1 MNVEAPLRLK
11 LTGVSKSFPGVRAN
25 DNVNLSVKP
34 GEIHALLG
42 ENGAGKSTLVKMI
55 YGILAPDE
63 GEIVFDGSPVRISN
77 PRAAR
82 RLGIG
87 MVFQHFSLFE
97 AMTVLEN
104 IALGLDARLSPRE
117 LLAEFN
123 RVLEA
128 YHLKLDP
135 RRVVSTLSVGERQ
148 RIEIVR
154 ALLLNP
160 KLLIMD
166 EPTSVLTPQEVEQLF
181 ETLRKLAANG
191 CSILYISHKLHEIV
205 ALCDTATILRGGKV
219 VAHCD
224 PKRETSRSMAEM
236 MIGANLEGNRQACEP
251 RLRHAQAF
259 GARLEPAK
267 AERVRRRAQGRR
279 AQREG
284 RRDLR
289 RRRRRRKWTERTH
302 ERDERR
308 DAGAN
313 ARGDHARGPAR
324 RPARRDRT
332 PNLGPMRG
340 SGRAQRPC
348 GGRRVLAYRQW
359 RAHRSRPHGDG
370 AASASSIPA
379 RRPITPPM

>member
-1 MNVEAPLRLK
+1 MTVEAPLRLK
-11 LTGVSKSFPGVRAN
+11 LVGVSKSFPGVRAN

-63 GEIVFDGSPVRISN
+63 GEIVFDGSTARISN

-104 IALGLDARLSPRE
+104 IALGLDSRLSSRE

-154 ALLLNP
+154 ALLLDP
-160 KLLIMD
+160 RLLIMD

-181 ETLRKLAANG
+181 ETLRKLAASG

-236 MIGANLEGNRQACEP
+236 MIGANLKEIAKPMSRRP
-251 RLRHAQAF
+251 RAIEAL
-259 GARLEPAK
+259 GARLEPAE
-267 AERVRRRAQGRR
+267 AERVRRRAQGHR

-289 RRRRRRKWTERTH
+289 HRRRRRKWTERTH

-308 DAGAN
+308 DAGA
-313 ARGDHARGPAR
+313 D
-324 RPARRDRT
+324 RPR
-332 PNLGPMRG
+332 
-340 SGRAQRPC
+340 
-348 GGRRVLAYRQW
+348 
-359 RAHRSRPHGDG
+359 RSRSQAGTSG
-370 AASASSIPA
+370 SSASPSGAPWAYA
-379 RRPITPPM
+379 RFPKSATATRRSANFRSPTMAR

>member
-1 MNVEAPLRLK
+1 MTAASYGQSSAGMVFASQGSSAALTGWERGEVEVNVEAPLRLK
-11 LTGVSKSFPGVRAN
+11 LIGVSKSFPGVRAN
-25 DNVNLSVKP
+25 DNVNLSVKA
-34 GEIHALLG
+34 GEVHALLG

-63 GEIVFDGSPVRISN
+63 GEILFDGAPVRISN

-123 RVLEA
+123 RVLDA
-128 YHLKLDP
+128 YGLKLDP

-154 ALLLNP
+154 ALLLKP
-160 KLLIMD
+160 RLLIMD

-181 ETLRKLAANG
+181 ETLRKLATSG

-236 MIGANLEGNRQACEP
+236 MIGSNLKEIAKPMSRD
-251 RLRHAQAF
+251 F
-259 GARLEPAK
+259 GAPKLAALGLSLPKPSEFGVALQDIALE
-267 AERVRRRAQGRR
+267 
-279 AQREG
+279 REG

-289 RRRRRRKWTERTH
+289 RRRRRRQRAERID

-308 DAGAN
+308 N
-313 ARGDHARGPAR
+313 ARADARA
-324 RPARRDRT
+324 
-332 PNLGPMRG
+332 
-340 SGRAQRPC
+340 
-348 GGRRVLAYRQW
+348 
-359 RAHRSRPHGDG
+359 RSR
-370 AASASSIPA
+370 
-379 RRPITPPM
+379 